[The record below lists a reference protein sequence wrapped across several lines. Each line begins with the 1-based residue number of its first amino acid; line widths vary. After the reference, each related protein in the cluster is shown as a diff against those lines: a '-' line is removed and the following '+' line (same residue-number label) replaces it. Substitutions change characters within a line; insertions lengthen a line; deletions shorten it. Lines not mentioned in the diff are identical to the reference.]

1 MAQAEFAYNS
11 AIHSSTGRSP
21 FSIVYMQTPRQPV
34 DLVPL
39 PRGKSIA
46 AKNMAEHVQSVQAEV
61 RQKLEQANAK
71 YKRAAD
77 KHRREQI
84 FKEGDMVMV
93 FLRKERFPV
102 GTYSKL
108 KPKKYGPYKIIKK
121 INDNAYVVDLPD
133 TMGISKTFNV
143 ADIYPYHSS
152 EEPLYPD
159 LQPNSRSSS
168 SQEEETDA
176 GRHMD
181 AEDMEDDGLQDI
193 GDEAERLE
201 EEFLRQRERRKTKKL
216 K

>member
-1 MAQAEFAYNS
+1 MGAIIQGRRHGDGIPEEGEISSGHIQAEA
-11 AIHSSTGRSP
+11 
-21 FSIVYMQTPRQPV
+21 
-34 DLVPL
+34 
-39 PRGKSIA
+39 
-46 AKNMAEHVQSVQAEV
+46 
-61 RQKLEQANAK
+61 
-71 YKRAAD
+71 
-77 KHRREQI
+77 
-84 FKEGDMVMV
+84 
-93 FLRKERFPV
+93 
-102 GTYSKL
+102 
-108 KPKKYGPYKIIKK
+108 KKYGPYKIIKK

-143 ADIYPYHSS
+143 ADIYQYHSS

-181 AEDMEDDGLQDI
+181 AEDIEDDGLQDM

>member
-1 MAQAEFAYNS
+1 M
-11 AIHSSTGRSP
+11 
-21 FSIVYMQTPRQPV
+21 
-34 DLVPL
+34 PL

-46 AKNMAEHVQSVQAEV
+46 AKNVAEHVQSMQAEV

-71 YKRAAD
+71 YKKAAD
-77 KHRREQI
+77 KHRREKL

-93 FLRKERFPV
+93 FLRKERFPL

-108 KPKKYGPYKIIKK
+108 KLKKYGPYKILKK
-121 INDNAYVVDLPD
+121 INDNAYVVDLSD

-143 ADIYPYHSS
+143 ADIYQYYSS
-152 EEPLYPD
+152 EEPLYLD

-168 SQEEETDA
+168 SQEEEIDA

-181 AEDMEDDGLQDI
+181 AEDMEDDGLQDM
-193 GDEAERLE
+193 GDETERLE
-201 EEFLRQRERRKTKKL
+201 EDFLRQRERRKTKKP